1 VTGPTAFP
9 EGPGPARRPRV
20 LLTGAT
26 GRLGAYVL
34 RDLAGRGLD
43 VVAWAGRAAV
53 DLEDPAATAA
63 AFRHASP
70 TVVLHTA
77 AVSSIEE
84 CERDPALARRAN
96 AGATRHLAELA
107 AGAGAR
113 FVFTSTDL
121 VFDGDRGGYRE
132 TDAPGPRST
141 YAATKLA
148 GEEAT
153 HAAGGVVVRLS
164 LLYGPGLAGRRS
176 FFDHLVS
183 EIRAGRPVR
192 LFADE
197 WRTPLAYPA
206 AAGGLIDVALSDF
219 TGLLHLG
226 GPERMS
232 RLEMGLRLAAVLK
245 GDPAAVV
252 ATTRAAA
259 GLADRP
265 RDTSLDSTLWR
276 RLFPGTGPAGYE
288 DEVER
293 MLGTSGGA

>member
-1 VTGPTAFP
+1 MPNSSH
-9 EGPGPARRPRV
+9 PRI
-20 LLTGAT
+20 LLTGAS
-26 GRLGAYVL
+26 GRLGAYLL
-34 RDLAGRGLD
+34 RDLRGRGLD
-43 VVAWAGRAAV
+43 VTAWGGRSAV
-53 DLEDPAATAA
+53 DLCDPDATAT
-63 AFRHASP
+63 AFRTTNP
-70 TVVLHTA
+70 DLVVHTA
-77 AVSSIEE
+77 AMSSVED
-84 CERDPALARRAN
+84 CERDPAFARRAN
-96 AGATRHLAELA
+96 EDATRHLAELA
-107 AGAGAR
+107 AAARAR

-132 TDAPGPRST
+132 TDPATPRST
-141 YAATKLA
+141 YGTTKLA
-148 GEEAT
+148 AER
-153 HAAGGVVVRLS
+153 AALAAPGAAVVRLS

-183 EIRAGRPVR
+183 EIKGGRPVR

-206 AAGGLIDVALSDF
+206 AAAGLIAVALSDF

-245 GDPAAVV
+245 CDPGAVV
-252 ATTRAAA
+252 STTRAAA

-276 RLFPGTGPAGYE
+276 QLSPNLRSAGFE
-288 DEVER
+288 DEVSR
-293 MLGTSGGA
+293 MVTEGVRGGGC